1 MPSGPGATMAH
12 DQTALSSYVRFY
24 TTVVT
29 QLESVW
35 AAVERSHALMKREL
49 TPFAEPL
56 RPVESGALQAI
67 LGEPPQPPPALG
79 ALWKPQDPLH
89 LSGLNDLYEVVGRFS
104 FQGEDG
110 ENLGRVQEVVAIAR
124 NEIHA
129 LRSRLADLKRLPEAA
144 MATATRLATEEG
156 KSAEQRRAQRATNF
170 GPKAQALQKT
180 AKQTI
185 EAMHAVAPPD
195 LSDVESAADEYRK
208 YAQKLEGVY
217 QTCLPYLRKS
227 VLDLYQFIGAEPA
240 SSWPDSL
247 PLVRELPPE
256 LLAVPPADSP
266 ELQRSRSLLQGLD
279 EEELQLGRAR
289 EDLGAS
295 IARIEGEIEA
305 LKARDAEFKGELTGA
320 SAMAEYAAANDQ
332 LLQLSQAL
340 VSYEQQKLTRQ
351 QALSEIWQRHQ
362 QIQQAIEVLDEELK
376 NRAAEIHTLEQELEA
391 LRKDE
396 PRLFGKDHW
405 RSQVS
410 SLETNIDAARA
421 AYTQRVQEMNKL
433 RIDHSAMSVQ
443 VQTEQ
448 QNSTLIDRWIE
459 DAKKKREGLEKQVRE
474 LSSKLGP
481 VKPGQAP
488 SANQAQDRLNA
499 IQLARAELQ
508 ERTDRLRAEIR
519 RRQEEQQQLAARIKQ
534 IDSERQRVK
543 GMVESAQIAATQG
556 REAALRQLA
565 AQRRS
570 AVDRYV
576 SEILL
581 NLEKSLASVDTVF
594 IEPAREAMLRID
606 DPTEQSSPR
615 VRESGEKIAPIL
627 DTLLRDLEPE
637 LLAQDAMLGQ
647 IQREFCDVAP
657 DACRKAW
664 AS

>member
-1 MPSGPGATMAH
+1 MAY

-35 AAVERSHALMKREL
+35 SAIERSHGAMKKEL

-56 RPVESGALQAI
+56 RPVDAATLQAI
-67 LGEPPQPPPALG
+67 LNAPPKAPPGLA

-89 LSGLNDLYEVVGRFS
+89 LNGLNDLYEVVGRFT

-110 ENLGRVQEVVAIAR
+110 ENLGRVQEIVAIAR
-124 NEIHA
+124 NEIHG
-129 LRSRLADLKRLPEAA
+129 LRSRLADMKRLPEVA
-144 MATATRLATEEG
+144 MAAAARQATEEG
-156 KSAEQRRAQRATNF
+156 KNTEQRRAQRANDF
-170 GPKAQALQKT
+170 SPKAHALQKT
-180 AKQTI
+180 AKTTI
-185 EAMHAVAPPD
+185 DAIRSVSLPD
-195 LSDVESAADEYRK
+195 LSEVESAADEYRK
-208 YAQKLEGVY
+208 YAQKLESVY
-217 QTCLPYLRKS
+217 QQCLPLLRKY
-227 VLDLYQFIGAEPA
+227 LQELYLFVGAEPP
-240 SSWPDSL
+240 SSWPDAL
-247 PLVRELPPE
+247 PLIRELPPE
-256 LLAVPPADSP
+256 LLAVPPSDSP
-266 ELQRSRSLLQGLD
+266 DLQRSRTHLQALD
-279 EEELQLGRAR
+279 DEELQLNRAR
-289 EDLGAS
+289 DDLGAG

-305 LKARDAEFKGELTGA
+305 FKARDAEIKSELAGV
-320 SAMAEYAAANDQ
+320 SSLAEYAASNDQ

-340 VSYEQQKLTRQ
+340 VSYEQQRLTRQ

-362 QIQQAIEVLDEELK
+362 QIQQAITVLEEELK
-376 NRAAEIHTLEQELEA
+376 NRAAEIHALEQELDL

-410 SLETNIDAARA
+410 SLESNIDAARV

-448 QNSTLIDRWIE
+448 QNTTLIERWIE

-474 LSSKLGP
+474 QGSRLGAI
-481 VKPGQAP
+481 KPGQAP
-488 SANQAQDRLNA
+488 TAAQAQERVNA
-499 IQLARAELQ
+499 TQIARAEIQ
-508 ERTDRLRAEIR
+508 ERIDRLKAEIR
-519 RRQEEQQQLAARIKQ
+519 RRQEEQLQIAARVKQ
-534 IDSERQRVK
+534 IDAERQRVK

-556 REAALRQLA
+556 RDAALKQLA

-576 SEILL
+576 SDILGG
-581 NLEKSLASVDTVF
+581 LEKSLASVDTLF
-594 IEPAREAMLRID
+594 IEPAREAMLRVD
-606 DPTEQSSPR
+606 EPTEHASLQL
-615 VRESGEKIAPIL
+615 REAGEKIAPLIEA
-627 DTLLRDLEPE
+627 LLRELEPE

>member
-1 MPSGPGATMAH
+1 MAY

-35 AAVERSHALMKREL
+35 AAVERCHGSMKAGL
-49 TPFAEPL
+49 APFAEPL
-56 RPVESGALQAI
+56 RPVDAATLQAI
-67 LGEPPQPPPALG
+67 LGEPPKPPPALG
-79 ALWKPQDPLH
+79 ALWKPQDPLN
-89 LSGLNDLYEVVGRFS
+89 LNGLNDLYEVAGRFT

-129 LRSRLADLKRLPEAA
+129 LRSRLTDLKRLPEAA
-144 MATATRLATEEG
+144 MAAAARQATEEG
-156 KSAEQRRAQRATNF
+156 KTAEQRRTQRASDF
-170 GPKAQALQKT
+170 GPRAQALQKT

-185 EAMHAVAPPD
+185 DAIRGVTPPD
-195 LSDVESAADEYRK
+195 LSDVENAATEYRK
-208 YAQKLEGVY
+208 YIQKLESLY
-217 QTCLPYLRKS
+217 QTSLPYLRKN
-227 VLDLYQFIGAEPA
+227 VAELYQFVGSEAPP
-240 SSWPDSL
+240 SWPDSL
-247 PLVRELPPE
+247 PLIRELPPE

-266 ELQRSRSLLQGLD
+266 ELQRSRTSLQALD

-289 EDLGAS
+289 EDLGAG
-295 IARIEGEIEA
+295 ITRIEGEIDA
-305 LKARDAEFKGELTGA
+305 LKARDAEVKGDQSGA
-320 SAMAEYAAANDQ
+320 SSLAEYAAANDQ
-332 LLQLSQAL
+332 LLLLSQSL
-340 VSYEQQKLTRQ
+340 VSYEQQKLSRQ

-362 QIQQAIEVLDEELK
+362 QIQQAITVLEEELQ
-376 NRAAEIHTLEQELEA
+376 NRAAEIHTLEQELE
-391 LRKDE
+391 LLKKDE

-410 SLETNIDAARA
+410 SLESNIDAARA

-448 QNSTLIDRWIE
+448 QNSTLIDRWID

-474 LSSKLGP
+474 LAAKLGP
-481 VKPGQAP
+481 MKPGQAP
-488 SANQAQDRLNA
+488 SAAQAQERLNA
-499 IQLARAELQ
+499 IQIARAEIQ
-508 ERTDRLRAEIR
+508 ERVDRLRAEIR
-519 RRQEEQQQLAARIKQ
+519 RRQEEQQQITARIKQ
-534 IDSERQRVK
+534 IETERQRVK

-556 REAALRQLA
+556 REAALKQLA

-570 AVDRYV
+570 AVDRHV
-576 SEILL
+576 SEILAG
-581 NLEKSLASVDTVF
+581 LEKSLASVDAVF
-594 IEPAREAMLRID
+594 IDPAREAMLRID
-606 DPTEQSSPR
+606 EPTEQTSLKI
-615 VRESGEKIAPIL
+615 RENGEKATPVIEGL
-627 DTLLRDLEPE
+627 VRDLEPE